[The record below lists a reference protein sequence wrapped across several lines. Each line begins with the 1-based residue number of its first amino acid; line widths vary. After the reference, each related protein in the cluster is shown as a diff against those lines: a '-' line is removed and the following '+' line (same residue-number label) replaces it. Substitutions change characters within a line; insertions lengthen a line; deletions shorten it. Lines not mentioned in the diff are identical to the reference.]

1 MARNRCVRA
10 GLVIPVYLSTID
22 SGNGSITDRNFE
34 AAQIHLD
41 DMGMCGYNKA
51 ITARVIKDG
60 VAYPLVS
67 QGGPSGC
74 PCIPG
79 ADMTVGATTLKGAKH
94 PCPQSCADTSIFHPV
109 EGDPGAG
116 QQKGTKG
123 KGEGGW
129 SNTTRHPHGSFPS
142 RHPSLPAP
150 LPAPL
155 PLARDWHPYPYLTLI
170 WGSAKLVVFDVLERA
185 IF

>member
-109 EGDPGAG
+109 EGDPGGAG
-116 QQKGTKG
+116 MHRWILQPGASGPGRDPVQPFRRTPYCWMG
-123 KGEGGW
+123 GGW
-129 SNTTRHPHGSFPS
+129 TGVRTYSIQ
-142 RHPSLPAP
+142 LPAKNDVP
-150 LPAPL
+150 PEVWFAS
-155 PLARDWHPYPYLTLI
+155 AI
-170 WGSAKLVVFDVLERA
+170 WADMMDR
-185 IF
+185 

>member
-10 GLVIPVYLSTID
+10 GLVIPVYLSTI
-22 SGNGSITDRNFE
+22 GANGRITDRSFE

-41 DMGMCGYNKA
+41 DMGCCSYNKD

-109 EGDPGAG
+109 EGDPGGAG
-116 QQKGTKG
+116 MHRWILSPGASGPGRDPVQPFRRTPYCWMG
-123 KGEGGW
+123 GGW
-129 SNTTRHPHGSFPS
+129 TGVRTYSIQ
-142 RHPSLPAP
+142 LPAKNDVP
-150 LPAPL
+150 PGVWFAS
-155 PLARDWHPYPYLTLI
+155 AI
-170 WGSAKLVVFDVLERA
+170 WADMMDR
-185 IF
+185 